1 MLVPFATPG
10 PRKTGYMWSLTHH
23 SSDLRA
29 QKSLFFSPEFPVQ
42 PVITWHP
49 SPPPHF
55 ALWGRKQSS
64 SDVLYGP
71 SRLGRNQDV
80 LLGAGMIVS
89 ALAGRFVS
97 LQVISWMDNDR
108 YTFPAIFH
116 FCRRGSEKH
125 GTLWPRGHLCKQA
138 SRLPKLAAPRS
149 GWHKDTFS
157 QLATRP
163 RGDPAT
169 LWMLGSVSGGCK
181 SGKLGGWGAGWWGNI
196 EEATLDFWRVRWT
209 LMGRRSRRM
218 RRWWGGRRGT
228 GRRMACGRGHSFD
241 LWFFNFSELW
251 RLQSIPTAAEG
262 KEGKGWEGG
271 TWRGVEVER
280 WSRSFDSWLV
290 WLMPK
295 DITPRKK
302 CWPLDW
308 SCVLLHVWQAG
319 AIWPPF
325 VWWRQHEEGSS
336 LVYEAG
342 NIPVMDL

>member
-1 MLVPFATPG
+1 MGGTRHHNSRGDQTVVIRWVRIKKNQELTRKHVWLTEGGTNQNVADHAVKELNVGGFHSFIFVQMFQYKFLYIFIPMFGCLFLLQLQGWKLRCDLSLITHLTPE
-10 PRKTGYMWSLTHH
+10 H
-23 SSDLRA
+23 
-29 QKSLFFSPEFPVQ
+29 KSLYFFSPEFPVQ

-49 SPPPHF
+49 SPPPLF

-125 GTLWPRGHLCKQA
+125 GTLWPWGHLCKQV

-157 QLATRP
+157 QSAARP
-163 RGDPAT
+163 RGDPVT
-169 LWMLGSVSGGCK
+169 LWVLGSVSGGCK

-241 LWFFNFSELW
+241 LWFFNF
-251 RLQSIPTAAEG
+251 
-262 KEGKGWEGG
+262 
-271 TWRGVEVER
+271 
-280 WSRSFDSWLV
+280 F
-290 WLMPK
+290 
-295 DITPRKK
+295 
-302 CWPLDW
+302 
-308 SCVLLHVWQAG
+308 
-319 AIWPPF
+319 
-325 VWWRQHEEGSS
+325 
-336 LVYEAG
+336 
-342 NIPVMDL
+342 